1 MRPERVLSPVVKVG
15 ADAVV
20 AVQVFCRRMHDE
32 IGAEGQRTSFST
44 GVAAVPSTAGSAPA
58 APAMSIH
65 SPQRIR
71 GVSIHRRR
79 VRPGRT
85 TRRSASSDGHR
96 EGDVDARGLGK
107 VLQPAAQTPIHDL
120 RSCDMSVRS
129 SARGDA
135 GYRNRV
141 ETSSR
146 YGPATRRHRSS
157 RRSSQAPAPR
167 ALRGGVIRRSSP
179 SPSVYAHV
187 LVVPDREPQTAP

>member
-44 GVAAVPSTAGSAPA
+44 GVAAVLSTASSAPV
-58 APAMSIH
+58 APAMSITHH
-65 SPQRIR
+65 S
-71 GVSIHRRR
+71 GFAEVSIHRRR

-96 EGDVDARGLGK
+96 EGDIDARGLGK

-120 RSCDMSVRS
+120 RSCDMSGASV
-129 SARGDA
+129 AP
-135 GYRNRV
+135 
-141 ETSSR
+141 
-146 YGPATRRHRSS
+146 PA
-157 RRSSQAPAPR
+157 AI
-167 ALRGGVIRRSSP
+167 LVIGI
-179 SPSVYAHV
+179 A
-187 LVVPDREPQTAP
+187 